1 VGCLLFGG
9 RGRLTSA
16 VHRRKV
22 IELIGEACAAG
33 AGLLRA
39 CGVIG
44 ICLRTLK
51 RWRKAFLGDGGG
63 VDRRKGSARLVSH
76 RLSEEERQRI
86 LLTCNQ
92 PEYAALPPGQIVPAL
107 ADQKLFYSCGEDFV
121 YGSESS
127 FYRVLYQAGQC
138 HRRGRARLPQE
149 PRSVP
154 RLRADGPNQ
163 VWSWDISFLPTTVRG
178 VWLYLYLV
186 VDVWSRKVVAW
197 DVAEVES
204 AQIAADLVQRA
215 CLKERYRRPSGFG
228 SRQCQQQP
236 LILHAD
242 NGNAM
247 RGATLESRLEE
258 MGVLR
263 SFSRPRVS
271 NDNPYSESLFR
282 TLKYRPDYPSRP
294 FACKDEACEWVA
306 AFVDWYNHR
315 HRHSGIKF
323 VTPHQRHSG
332 AAKAICQQR
341 AEVYEAARRANPT
354 RWSGAIRCWNQPAE
368 VWINK
373 PTEEPDPLMALPL
386 IQAA

>member
-1 VGCLLFGG
+1 
-9 RGRLTSA
+9 

-22 IELIGEACAAG
+22 IELIGEANAAG
-33 AGLLRA
+33 AGLVRA

-51 RWRKAFLGDGGG
+51 RWRKAFLGDGDG
-63 VDRRKGSARLVSH
+63 VDRRKGSARLVGH

-107 ADQKLFYSCGEDFV
+107 SDQKLFI
-121 YGSESS
+121 GSESS
-127 FYRVLYQAGQC
+127 FYRVLHQAGQC

-186 VDVWSRKVVAW
+186 IDVWSRKVVAW

-215 CLKERYRRPSGFG
+215 CLKERYHRPSGFG

-282 TLKYRPDYPSRP
+282 TVKYRPDYPSRP
-294 FACKDEACEWVA
+294 FANKEEACEWVA

-315 HRHSGIKF
+315 HHHSAIKF

-341 AEVYEAARRANPT
+341 TDVYEAARRANPT
-354 RWSGAIRCWNQPAE
+354 RWSGATRCWNQPAE

-373 PTEEPDPLMALPL
+373 PTEEPDPVLALPL
-386 IQAA
+386 IKAA

>member
-1 VGCLLFGG
+1 MGSLLFGG

-16 VHRRKV
+16 AHRQKA
-22 IELIGEACAAG
+22 IELISEAKAAG
-33 AGLLRA
+33 SALVPA
-39 CGVIG
+39 CCEIG
-44 ICLRTLK
+44 ISLRTLK
-51 RWRKAFLGDGGG
+51 RWRKAFGGDGDG
-63 VDRRKGSARLVSH
+63 VDRRKGSDRLVGH

-92 PEYAALPPGQIVPAL
+92 PEYASLPPGQIVPAL
-107 ADQKLFYSCGEDFV
+107 ADQGLFI
-121 YGSESS
+121 GSESS
-127 FYRVLYQAGQC
+127 FYRVLHQAGQC

-154 RLRADGPNQ
+154 RLRADRPNQ

-197 DVAEVES
+197 DVAEAES

-215 CLKERYRRPSGFG
+215 CLKERYHRPSGFG
-228 SRQCQQQP
+228 SRQCQQPP

-282 TLKYRPDYPSRP
+282 TVKYRPDYPSRP
-294 FACKDEACEWVA
+294 FATKKEACEWVA

-332 AAKAICQQR
+332 TANAICKQR
-341 AEVYEAARRANPT
+341 ADVYEKARRANPT
-354 RWSGAIRCWNQPAE
+354 RWSRSTRCWRQPEE

-373 PTEEPDPLMALPL
+373 PPEENELALELPL